1 MNLWKVDVDHLHQGS
16 VSTFV
21 QGPGCFMPWSHYVI
35 CYLQLLSIAV
45 EVFHRTWPIRQH
57 RKEVA
62 QAVHVVCALI
72 CFTKKKRKK
81 ENECVWEDGLH
92 WKHATSCWYCGS
104 ARTHAHK
111 YILYICVWIRT
122 ETTSYC
128 QAPVNFIFKTD
139 RWQHITRVLLTVA
152 ALSN

>member
-1 MNLWKVDVDHLHQGS
+1 MKSCCWPLTSGEFKYICPRARMFHALVTLRNLLLATSEYCSWGFSPYMTDQTTQEGS
-16 VSTFV
+16 CPSS
-21 QGPGCFMPWSHYVI
+21 PRCLCADM
-35 CYLQLLSIAV
+35 
-45 EVFHRTWPIRQH
+45 FH
-57 RKEVA
+57 
-62 QAVHVVCALI
+62 
-72 CFTKKKRKK
+72 KKKRKK

>member
-16 VSTFV
+16 LSTFV

-72 CFTKKKRKK
+72 CFTKKKK
-81 ENECVWEDGLH
+81 EKGKWMCMRGWIALKTCNFLLVLWFSEDTRPQIYIVYLCLNSDRNYKLLSGTCKLH
-92 WKHATSCWYCGS
+92 IQN
-104 ARTHAHK
+104 R
-111 YILYICVWIRT
+111 
-122 ETTSYC
+122 
-128 QAPVNFIFKTD
+128 Q
-139 RWQHITRVLLTVA
+139 VA
-152 ALSN
+152 AYHKSAANSSCLI

>member
-1 MNLWKVDVDHLHQGS
+1 MKSWCWPLTSGEFKYICPRARMFHALVTLRNL
-16 VSTFV
+16 
-21 QGPGCFMPWSHYVI
+21 
-35 CYLQLLSIAV
+35 LLATSSIAV